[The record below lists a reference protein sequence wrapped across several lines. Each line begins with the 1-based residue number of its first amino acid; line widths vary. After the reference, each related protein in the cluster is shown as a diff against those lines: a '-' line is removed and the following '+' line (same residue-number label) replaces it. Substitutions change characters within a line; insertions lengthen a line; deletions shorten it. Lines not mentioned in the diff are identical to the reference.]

1 MISSQKFLD
10 TLALIRVN
18 QANYQ
23 KIVICS
29 SLKFHNMEAD
39 IDTLSSKLFF
49 NQWNSKGIEQTQT
62 YFKSMSCPVWKVLMG
77 KKLIVKTSEG
87 FKINTKLSKSEK
99 EEAMKICRSLK

>member
-23 KIVICS
+23 KLVICPLIS
-29 SLKFHNMEAD
+29 FHNMEAD
-39 IDTLSSKLFF
+39 IDVLASKLFI
-49 NQWNSKGIEQTQT
+49 NQWNSKGIKQTEA
-62 YFKSMSCPVWKVLMG
+62 YFRSTSCPVWNVLTG

-87 FKINTKLSKSEK
+87 YKINTKLSKSQK
-99 EEAMKICRSLK
+99 DEAMKICRGLK